1 MATTIKSPQ
10 EGYTGT
16 DTYGPLT
23 LEFKDGVATT
33 DETLSAGHKAY
44 FKKLG
49 FKVGSVK
56 SDADK
61 AKAEADAKAKAEA
74 EAKSEAERKAKEEAD
89 KQAEADAKAAAGKK
103 EGDK

>member
-10 EGYTGT
+10 EGYNGT

-23 LEFKDGVATT
+23 LDFKDGVATT
-33 DETLSAGHKAY
+33 DEVLSAGHKAY

-49 FKVGSVK
+49 FKVSGTRAQ

-61 AKAEADAKAKAEA
+61 AKEEAEAKAKAEA
-74 EAKSEAERKAKEEAD
+74 EQKAKEEA
-89 KQAEADAKAAAGKK
+89 EAKAKAEKK
-103 EGDK
+103 GGE

>member
-10 EGYTGT
+10 DGYNGV
-16 DTYGPLT
+16 DVYGPLT

-33 DETLSAGHKAY
+33 DETLTAGHKAY

-49 FKVGSVK
+49 FKVSGSRAQ

-61 AKAEADAKAKAEA
+61 AKTDV
-74 EAKSEAERKAKEEAD
+74 KAKE
-89 KQAEADAKAAAGKK
+89 EADAKAAAVAKAAQG
-103 EGDK
+103 GDK

>member
-49 FKVGSVK
+49 FKVSGSRAPAEDK
-56 SDADK
+56 DK
-61 AKAEADAKAKAEA
+61 ADADAKAKAEA
-74 EAKSEAERKAKEEAD
+74 EAKAKEET
-89 KQAEADAKAAAGKK
+89 DAKAAADKK

>member
-49 FKVGSVK
+49 FKLGSVK

-74 EAKSEAERKAKEEAD
+74 DAKAKEEAD
-89 KQAEADAKAAAGKK
+89 KQAEVDAKSAAETK

>member
-74 EAKSEAERKAKEEAD
+74 DAKAKEEAE
-89 KQAEADAKAAAGKK
+89 KQAEADAKAAAGKN

>member
-10 EGYTGT
+10 EGYNGT

-49 FKVGSVK
+49 FKVASVK

-61 AKAEADAKAKAEA
+61 AKAEADAKAD
-74 EAKSEAERKAKEEAD
+74 AKSEAERKAKEEAD
-89 KQAEADAKAAAGKK
+89 KQAEADAKAAAEKK